1 MEQLSLIDNTERQS
15 YEVDKGTIVKL
26 GKRSVRV
33 FTKKRHREA
42 ISHLKQILCQL
53 EGKDILV
60 SQCCDYWWYGDLR
73 LNRLQVHWFHNNS
86 GLVLWGTKGAQVRI
100 LWLKF
105 LYNFREQ
112 YSSSGKPYYLLD
124 FWNGFRSE
132 PIDKYSRGG
141 YQCLEIRAA
150 RE

>member
-1 MEQLSLIDNTERQS
+1 MKQLSLLDSTEKQS
-15 YEVDKGTIVKL
+15 YEVDKGTTVKL

-42 ISHLKQILCQL
+42 VSQLKEVLGQL
-53 EGKDILV
+53 QGKDILV
-60 SQCCDYWWYGDLR
+60 SQCCDYWWHQDLR
-73 LNRLQVHWFHNNS
+73 LNRLQVHWFHDNS

-112 YSSSGKPYYLLD
+112 YYGNGKPYYLLD

-132 PIDKYSRGG
+132 PIDSYHRGG
-141 YQCLEIRAA
+141 YQCLEIRPA
-150 RE
+150 R